1 MASNGSDP
9 DPAGPGAIP
18 AAIPGSSPGAIPG
31 SNPGPVPGRRPGRI
45 PALNPAPGP
54 TSSPGPNPLPGLSP
68 SPGPHPPPTP
78 AAAAPAGPAR
88 ADDLVTTAA
97 AALKIAVV
105 GNLGVGKTTLVT
117 SVSEIRPLTTEE
129 TMTRAGS
136 GVDDV
141 SRVASKTTTTV
152 AMDFGRIS
160 LNERLVLYLFGTPGQ
175 ERFWFL
181 WDGLVDGALGAVV
194 LADARR
200 LAECF
205 DVLDRL
211 EKRGVPFIV
220 AVNDFPGAPIH
231 PVPRLR
237 GALDL
242 PESVPV
248 MHCDARERTSSRDV
262 LLTLARYLLQLSK
275 QAEMVS
281 PSYSRPESPDRPA

>member
-1 MASNGSDP
+1 MASDGSE
-9 DPAGPGAIP
+9 
-18 AAIPGSSPGAIPG
+18 
-31 SNPGPVPGRRPGRI
+31 PGPSG
-45 PALNPAPGP
+45 
-54 TSSPGPNPLPGLSP
+54 
-68 SPGPHPPPTP
+68 
-78 AAAAPAGPAR
+78 
-88 ADDLVTTAA
+88 ADALVTTAA
-97 AALKIAVV
+97 AAVKIAVV

-117 SVSEIRPLTTEE
+117 SVSEIKPLTTEE
-129 TMTRAGS
+129 TMTRAGI

-160 LNERLVLYLFGTPGQ
+160 LDERLVLYLFGTPGQ

-200 LAECF
+200 LADCF

-231 PVPRLR
+231 PVERLR

-242 PESVPV
+242 HESVPV
-248 MHCDARERTSSRDV
+248 LHCDARVRASSRDV
-262 LLTLARYLLQLSK
+262 LLTLTRYLLELSK
-275 QAEMVS
+275 RAELL
-281 PSYSRPESPDRPA
+281 RPAEAAPLVEPEPEFEADKDEATGLVLHSYQDLILDPVENIRRE